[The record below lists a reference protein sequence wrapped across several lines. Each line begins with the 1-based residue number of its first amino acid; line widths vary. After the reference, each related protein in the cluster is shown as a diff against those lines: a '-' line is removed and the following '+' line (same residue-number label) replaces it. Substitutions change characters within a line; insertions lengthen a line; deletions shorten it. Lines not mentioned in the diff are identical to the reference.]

1 MELWRDVTDMLTNP
15 TPFERRLRLLIA
27 REFAS
32 RGYYLDAEGFYNR
45 VEIPDLN
52 ADELVL
58 LIHCAT
64 ATNAQS
70 PLDAR
75 MKHLAHLDPTLAL
88 QLRETLKS
96 AKPPASLSSRAFNFL
111 QKACCFLKRG
121 KKACS

>member
-1 MELWRDVTDMLTNP
+1 MELWRDMTAMTTNP
-15 TPFERRLRLLIA
+15 PPFERRLRLLVA

-45 VEIPDLN
+45 VGITDLD

-58 LIHCAT
+58 LVHCAT

-70 PLDAR
+70 HLDSR
-75 MKHLAHLDPTLAL
+75 MKHLEHLNPALAR
-88 QLRETLKS
+88 QLHETLKS
-96 AKPPASLSSRAFNFL
+96 AKPPTSFSSRAFTFL

-121 KKACS
+121 KKACP